1 MWEGVLITVLM
12 QRTLEMGGWCKGGD
26 NSGYKAVIATVKVDR
41 VSLEPT
47 ASVCV

>member
-12 QRTLEMGGWCKGGD
+12 QTLGRGGWYKGGD
-26 NSGYKAVIATVKVDR
+26 NSGYKAVIVTVKIDR

-47 ASVCV
+47 ASVCM